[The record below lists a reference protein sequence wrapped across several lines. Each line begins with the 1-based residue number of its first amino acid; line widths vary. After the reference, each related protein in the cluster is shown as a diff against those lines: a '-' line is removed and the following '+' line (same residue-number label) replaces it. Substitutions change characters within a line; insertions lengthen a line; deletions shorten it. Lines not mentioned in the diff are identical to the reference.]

1 MYNDFMRFSPPEQYM
16 LCTNSAC
23 KKAGNCLRHLVFAG
37 LSENDEKIYT
47 LNPKFFPKEDEK
59 CRHFRPDEKI
69 RIAWGTRKIFD
80 DVPLKKAE
88 IIKAR
93 LLQHFGKTLYYR
105 FYRSE
110 RPVTTESQIYI
121 EETFRAN
128 GISAEIKYES
138 YTEDYDWRY

>member
-1 MYNDFMRFSPPEQYM
+1 M

-23 KKAGNCLRHLVFAG
+23 KKSRNCRRHLVFDG
-37 LSENDEKIYT
+37 LSEN
-47 LNPKFFPKEDEK
+47 
-59 CRHFRPDEKI
+59 DEKI

-93 LLQHFGKTLYYR
+93 LLHHFGKTLYYR

-110 RPVTTESQIYI
+110 RPVTPEAQIYI